1 VTFIVVGII
10 KLCNISSG
18 KERTYSGNND
28 IFIEE
33 DKILILVEYVA
44 FMRSNST
51 PPVL

>member
-1 VTFIVVGII
+1 MTFIVVGII

-33 DKILILVEYVA
+33 DKILILVVYAA

>member
-1 VTFIVVGII
+1 VTFVVVGII

-18 KERTYSGNND
+18 KERTYSCNND

-33 DKILILVEYVA
+33 DKILILLVYAA